1 MNQNLE
7 TAIAFAQRIKEL
19 KGILQIVLFGS
30 VARGEDRAN
39 SDIDIA
45 IIYDREDTFNLM
57 SEVNKHKS
65 EKIQTTF
72 VHLRDL
78 PSETELVGALS
89 GEGLLLYGR
98 PIIIQEKK
106 LNLKPKKIIIYF
118 LTSLPQTEKMKVN
131 RALYGSTSKSSYQ
144 GKEYTTTTKGLQ
156 REHGIVKIGKGVLLV
171 ERDKAAKTVN
181 MLRRFKVQVQEIPVW
196 GY

>member
-1 MNQNLE
+1 M
-7 TAIAFAQRIKEL
+7 AIAFVQKIKEVPH
-19 KGILQIVLFGS
+19 ILQIILFGS
-30 VARGEDRAN
+30 VARGEDRAA

-45 IIYDREDTFNLM
+45 IIHDSQDKFNLM
-57 SEVNKHKS
+57 NEVNKHKS

-78 PSETELVGALS
+78 PSETELAGALS

-98 PIIIQEKK
+98 PLVIQEKK
-106 LNLKPKKIIIYF
+106 LNLKPQKIIIYS

-131 RALYGSTSKSSYQ
+131 RALYGSTSRSSYQ
-144 GKEYTTTTKGLQ
+144 GKEYATTTTGLQ
-156 REHGIVKIGKGVLLV
+156 REPGITRIGKGVLLV
-171 ERDKAAKTVN
+171 EREKAAKIIN